1 MVRRARLIAK
11 QAGRKNSQVVIDMT
25 ARTEKGTGL
34 QNRAREMAGASG
46 ASMLRD
52 FARFAFPSI
61 FPDCSES
68 AHSADSVRPLNSPS

>member
-1 MVRRARLIAK
+1 
-11 QAGRKNSQVVIDMT
+11 MT

-34 QNRAREMAGASG
+34 QNRARETAGASG

-52 FARFAFPSI
+52 FAFLSI

-68 AHSADSVRPLNSPS
+68 ADGAYSVRPLNSPN